1 MQLAGRYVAC
11 GVSNFVM
18 SNLGHS
24 VCLAPRT
31 WYSTVQYS
39 TWYQVLGTKCFALS
53 PGRHHGL
60 PSPAILINNVDFE
73 YCVPSITLGTVPS
86 AWHEIHGTKYSTCVP
101 VVPGVQYARS
111 HVGLDKLHF
120 EPFSL
125 H

>member
-1 MQLAGRYVAC
+1 MWPAVCQTLLCQTWGTRCAWHHV
-11 GVSNFVM
+11 
-18 SNLGHS
+18 LGT
-24 VCLAPRT
+24 VQ
-31 WYSTVQYS
+31 YSTVQYVVS
-39 TWYQVLGTKCFALS
+39 SSWHQVLCTQPRPPPWS
-53 PGRHHGL
+53 PF
-60 PSPAILINNVDFE
+60 PSHINYSNNVDFE
-73 YCVPSITLGTVPS
+73 YCVPSTTLGTVPS